1 VTLPPPLGPTYR
13 ITMVCSGNIC
23 RSPIAEVVLRR
34 LAGQAGLGDRVV
46 VESAGMGS
54 WHVDEP
60 ADPRAVTVLHE
71 HGYDGSDHRAQGFDP
86 AWFADR
92 DLVVA
97 MDQGHRRGLRAL
109 APGPEARDRVRLLRS
124 FDPWAPPDAEV
135 ADPYFGDARDFATVL
150 EQVEAACG
158 GLLAEIEAVLGGG

>member
-1 VTLPPPLGPTYR
+1 MTLPPPLGPTYR
-13 ITMVCSGNIC
+13 IAIVCSGNIC

-34 LAGQAGLGDRVV
+34 LAERAGLGNRVA
-46 VESAGMGS
+46 VESAGMGT

-60 ADPRAVTVLHE
+60 ADPRAVTVLDE
-71 HGYDGSDHRAQGFDP
+71 HGYDGSAHRAQGFDP

-97 MDQGHRRGLRAL
+97 MDRGHRRELRAL
-109 APGPEARDRVRLLRS
+109 APDPEARDRVRLLRS
-124 FDPWAPPDAEV
+124 FDPAAPPDAEV

-150 EQVEAACG
+150 EQVEAACAA
-158 GLLAEIEAVLGGG
+158 LLAEVEAVVGDR

>member
-1 VTLPPPLGPTYR
+1 VTLPPPLGSTYR
-13 ITMVCSGNIC
+13 IVMVCSGNIC

-34 LAGQAGLGDRVV
+34 LAGQTGLGGRVA
-46 VESAGMGS
+46 VESAGMGT

-60 ADPRAVTVLHE
+60 ADPRTVTVLHE

-97 MDQGHRRGLRAL
+97 MDQGHGRGLRAL
-109 APGPEARDRVRLLRS
+109 APDPDARDRVRLLRS
-124 FDPWAPPDAEV
+124 FDPAAPPDAEV

-150 EQVEAACG
+150 EQVEAACR
-158 GLLAEIEAVLGGG
+158 GLLKEIEAVLGEG